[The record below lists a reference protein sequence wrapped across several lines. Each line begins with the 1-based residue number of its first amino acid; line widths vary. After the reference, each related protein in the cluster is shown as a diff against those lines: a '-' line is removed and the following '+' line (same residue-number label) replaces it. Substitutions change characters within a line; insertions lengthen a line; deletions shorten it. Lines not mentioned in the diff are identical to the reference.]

1 MKKLILNLNY
11 FAGEAIT
18 ILKMNRFSNILS
30 FLSIGLAFFLLSLV
44 ISTWW
49 ISVKVVDVIQQEAEM
64 SIFAMDGADIDTKR
78 LLAKRIT
85 LIDGVLEVK
94 VVDETEAYGRM
105 VAILGEEAGV
115 LSYFDD
121 NPFESFVEA
130 RVDLNMSESV
140 YADLRQI
147 NEVRYIRDNRD
158 VLNQVRSITRIQ
170 RFLGLLFMA
179 AAGAATLV
187 IISHIIRQG
196 VYHNRAQIN
205 TLRLL
210 GAPESFIV
218 LPFLIVGLGLTVGGG
233 LMASLLT
240 GISINLG
247 YAQIASPIP
256 FIPLPAKANLIG
268 NTVAFI
274 LVLSFLLGIGGS
286 LMGLKTSRD
295 S

>member
-11 FAGEAIT
+11 FAGEAVT
-18 ILKMNRFSNILS
+18 ILKMNWFSNILS

-49 ISVKVVDVIQQEAEM
+49 ISTGVVDVIQQEAEM
-64 SIFAMDGADIDTKR
+64 SVFAMDGADIDAKV
-78 LLAKRIT
+78 LLAERINH
-85 LIDGVLEVK
+85 IDGVIDVK

-105 VAILGEEAGV
+105 AAILGEEAGV
-115 LSYFDD
+115 LSYFED

-130 RVDLNMSESV
+130 RVDLNMTESV

-147 NEVRYIRDNRD
+147 DEVRYVRDNRD
-158 VLNQVRSITRIQ
+158 VLNQVRSIASIQ
-170 RFLGLLFMA
+170 QFLGLLFIA

-233 LMASLLT
+233 LVASLLA
-240 GISINLG
+240 GIAISMG
-247 YAQIASPIP
+247 YAQTASPIP
-256 FIPLPAKANLIG
+256 FIPLPAMVELIR
-268 NTVAFI
+268 NTIAVI
-274 LVLSFLLGIGGS
+274 LVLSIFLGIGGS
-286 LMGLKTSRD
+286 LMGLKTSKD

>member
-11 FAGEAIT
+11 FAGEALT

-30 FLSIGLAFFLLSLV
+30 FFSIVLAFFLLSLV

-49 ISVKVVDVIQQEAEM
+49 ISVRVVDVIQQEAEM
-64 SIFAMDGADIDTKR
+64 SVFAMEGADIDTKR
-78 LLAKRIT
+78 LLAERIT
-85 LIDGVLEVK
+85 LIDGVHEVK
-94 VVDETEAYGRM
+94 VVDEAEAYGRM
-105 VAILGEEAGV
+105 VTILGEEAGV

-130 RVDLNMSESV
+130 RIDLNMSESV

-147 NEVRYIRDNRD
+147 REVRYIRDNRD
-158 VLNQVRSITRIQ
+158 VLNQVRSIARIQ
-170 RFLGLLFMA
+170 RYLGLLFMA

-256 FIPLPAKANLIG
+256 FIPLPTRVDLIG
-268 NTVAFI
+268 NTVSVI

-295 S
+295 A